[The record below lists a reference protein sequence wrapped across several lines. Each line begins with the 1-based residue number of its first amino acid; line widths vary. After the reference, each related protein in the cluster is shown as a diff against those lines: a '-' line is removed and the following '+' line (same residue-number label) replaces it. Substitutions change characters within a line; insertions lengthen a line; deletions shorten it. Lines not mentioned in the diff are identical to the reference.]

1 MFGMEEP
8 APGFDDPLGVLRA
21 CHRRIAER
29 LDLLERLPEYVQ
41 THGADRAA
49 QSAAQRVLNYF
60 ERAAAHHHA
69 DEEENLFPMLREA
82 RGRPGWDDRVL
93 AALEQLEAEH
103 QRLAW
108 HWAQVQPSLVALAR
122 GKRGPLPRIEALTQA
137 YLAHMKVEDEVIFP
151 LAARLLGPEELQ
163 RLGSAMQKRRGLS
176 DPGIGGDASE

>member
-1 MFGMEEP
+1 MFGMEES

-21 CHRRIAER
+21 CHHRIAER

-41 THGADRAA
+41 AHGADTAA

-122 GKRGPLPRIEALTQA
+122 GKRGPLPRIEALIQA
-137 YLAHMKVEDEVIFP
+137 YHAHMEVEDDVIFP
-151 LAARLLGPEELQ
+151 LAARLLGPAELQ

-176 DPGIGGDASE
+176 DPGISGDASE